1 MGPLTGSTF
10 GCQGTT
16 RLPGAGKLTYKEGGM
31 FGPPKALNSIST
43 IKKARTEEEDDY
55 RVRYQT
61 KRKNAVPAK
70 DETPVVGMRSNKN
83 FITANAVE
91 AILQVPRVLQ
101 NNDLNYLK
109 KEDYGKV
116 PGYLSKVRDEIERE
130 NEMIDKYVKEQLGEV
145 EREPETY
152 EEIPDNERMELI
164 NALKN
169 KWDNVNAR
177 YQQIT
182 HLVRL
187 DTTGQVRRKEQLEA
201 ELKTLETDIER
212 LTRAGSLMVRY

>member
-1 MGPLTGSTF
+1 M
-10 GCQGTT
+10 
-16 RLPGAGKLTYKEGGM
+16 
-31 FGPPKALNSIST
+31 
-43 IKKARTEEEDDY
+43 
-55 RVRYQT
+55 
-61 KRKNAVPAK
+61 
-70 DETPVVGMRSNKN
+70 
-83 FITANAVE
+83 
-91 AILQVPRVLQ
+91 LQ

-212 LTRAGSLMVRY
+212 LTRAGSLVVRY

>member
-1 MGPLTGSTF
+1 LLTCIF
-10 GCQGTT
+10 
-16 RLPGAGKLTYKEGGM
+16 
-31 FGPPKALNSIST
+31 F
-43 IKKARTEEEDDY
+43 
-55 RVRYQT
+55 
-61 KRKNAVPAK
+61 
-70 DETPVVGMRSNKN
+70 
-83 FITANAVE
+83 TANT
-91 AILQVPRVLQ
+91 VPRVLQ

-116 PGYLSKVRDEIERE
+116 PGYLSKVRDEIQRE

-182 HLVRL
+182 HIVRL